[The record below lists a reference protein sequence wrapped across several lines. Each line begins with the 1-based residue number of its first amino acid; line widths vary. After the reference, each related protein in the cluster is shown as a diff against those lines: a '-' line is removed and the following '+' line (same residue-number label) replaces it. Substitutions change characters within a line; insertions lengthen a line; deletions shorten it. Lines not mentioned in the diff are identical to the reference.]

1 MAVNDDAVGGAP
13 PVEGSTA
20 PAPVGLLILMLAAL
34 TAVAPF
40 ATDMYV
46 PGFPE
51 VTDDLRASA
60 SSVQLSM
67 TAFLVGL
74 AVGQILLGPISD
86 SKGRRGILLGGT
98 VLFAVFSLACA
109 LAPTIEILNVARVLQ
124 GASGAAGMVIARAVI
139 SDRFHGPDA
148 ARHFSTLAIIL
159 FIAPVLAPVVGAGVL
174 ELASWRVVFL
184 VLAAFG
190 ALLVAGVLAWI
201 PESLPPERRRSGGV
215 GATFMAMGGLLSNR
229 AVMGYVL
236 LLAFG
241 SAGLFTYIVSST
253 YVFQEIYGVSA
264 MGYSLIFGG
273 NAVGMVVA
281 GVAFAALSKRMR
293 VNNLLLVG
301 VALALGSS
309 ALLTVLLLLT
319 GGGLASTWACL
330 FVLVFGIGIAFPAAT
345 TLAQSVGHESPGATS
360 ALVGGGQFI
369 LGAAAAPLAGLFGTD
384 STVPMAAVITV
395 SFLLGGTA
403 LVFLARPWL
412 GLGEPDAEE
421 DTTDA
426 ASQEP

>member
-1 MAVNDDAVGGAP
+1 MAVNNDATGGAP
-13 PVEGSTA
+13 PTEGASA
-20 PAPVGLLILMLAAL
+20 PKRVGLLIMMLAAL
-34 TAVAPF
+34 TAIAPF

-46 PGFPE
+46 PAFPQ
-51 VTDDLRASA
+51 VTEDLDASA
-60 SSVQLSM
+60 ASVQLSM

-86 SKGRRGILLGGT
+86 SRGRRGILLGGT
-98 VLFAVFSLACA
+98 ALFAVFSLVCA
-109 LAPTIEILNVARVLQ
+109 LAPTVEILNVARVLQ

-139 SDRFHGPDA
+139 SDRFHGSEAP
-148 ARHFSTLAIIL
+148 RHFSTLAIIL
-159 FIAPVLAPVVGAGVL
+159 FIAPVLAPVVGGGVL
-174 ELASWRVVFL
+174 EVASWRVVFL

-190 ALLVAGVLAWI
+190 ALLVAGVLAWV
-201 PESLPPERRRSGGV
+201 PESLPPERRESGGV
-215 GATFMAMGGLLSNR
+215 GATFAAMGALLGNR

-253 YVFQEIYGVSA
+253 YVFQGIYGVST
-264 MGYSLIFGG
+264 MEYSLIFGG
-273 NAVGMVVA
+273 NAVGMVIA
-281 GVAFAALSKRMR
+281 GIVFGALSKRVR
-293 VNNLLLVG
+293 VNNLLLLG

-319 GGGLASTWACL
+319 GGGFASTWACL

-369 LGAAAAPLAGLFGTD
+369 LGAAAAPLAGLFGTA
-384 STVPMAAVITV
+384 STVPMAAVLTA
-395 SFLLGGTA
+395 SFLLGGAA
-403 LVFLARPWL
+403 LLVLARPWL
-412 GLGEPDAEE
+412 GLGEVEAEKDATGAPTQ
-421 DTTDA
+421 D
-426 ASQEP
+426 